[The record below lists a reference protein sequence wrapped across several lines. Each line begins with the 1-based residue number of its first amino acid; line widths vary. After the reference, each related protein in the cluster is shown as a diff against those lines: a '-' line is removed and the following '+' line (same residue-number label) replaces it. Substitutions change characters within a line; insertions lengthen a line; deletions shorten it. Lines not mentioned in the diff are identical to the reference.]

1 MAASAET
8 IRAMAGFLGIDAA
21 KEPQLLWLAE
31 KAIIAPLP
39 PGWVEYEDG
48 GVTYYANG
56 EGEAA
61 PTTYEHPNDKL
72 FAQLVAAVRAGAFER
87 CGWEIHWADEG
98 LPYFFHPPS
107 TTTQWTIPQDVAGRS
122 CKSEPAPEPEPE
134 PAVEHA
140 DSDSGDEEL
149 VAKLHAQ
156 QARALKAKSRRAQAK
171 GRRERERKQEH
182 EDKRMR
188 KIAAELKGTDNRY
201 EVDRLRLE
209 GVNSST
215 KASEPPP
222 RSARS
227 SASGSTVVSA
237 QTDSEDEAFV
247 QKQRDQQRN
256 RRTENMKKERKPK
269 EQKASRSE
277 RSAGSDSTTV
287 SAQTDS
293 DDEAFV
299 RAHRARQIEK
309 RQSQMTTERKRVV
322 KMAVGLAQQHAQP
335 DHLEE
340 PSIVQHQEPQGVA
353 SADREK
359 AKQTAA
365 ALKEREHQSDDVL
378 ARAQSSVMTLRQLEQ
393 LADSP
398 TPLGDSTI
406 AGISAVTVVSP
417 TVDATLLRALAHSE
431 GDSEEIASFRTDEGD
446 MEDLPA
452 LSPRTLGKMDAERKR
467 AVTRRRMFPIPAKD
481 AQTARYGEQCRPQTA
496 PAASGNS
503 ARSTRVYDK
512 PWLQEA
518 MIQKAA
524 QTQRARLRQQRKQEW
539 RQRDRQQYKSDDD
552 DPFGLNSCSDS
563 DNEDRDTGT
572 ARCSETSR
580 LVQIVDPDHLAM
592 LALGS
597 TMRRAKE
604 SYQSELLRRQKEKER
619 EEEEAEFDM
628 VANDG
633 HRVEAFDSAAL
644 AKSQAA
650 LPQKQA
656 RMEVAARTPVE
667 WGGATARARAAI
679 AAQESAQ
686 SVACGSENASGKPR
700 PTSAIVRT
708 QNHNHSPASA
718 AADRLGGATV
728 NEAAKQ
734 KTVTICDR
742 TTADRLEVKRLVYD
756 YPESVVQ
763 KQIAAKQR
771 REAARSTELARR
783 RAERRVAET
792 RGWLVPKLEDK
803 GVEASEEA
811 RWRAAAVRREQ
822 KRARAQAS
830 DRLCN
835 AMSMEKASLAAAA
848 GQTLEQY
855 DMSKQLEKVVQAEI
869 EASPLQEVER
879 LLQVIGIPPPELGQ
893 GGKTVRAPLLVD
905 AICTGFI
912 AGFNPL
918 CGTPLAATAL
928 WGSIDR
934 TFATDHARAVSAG
947 RSRRNRVKQAR
958 VGVAARAAQ
967 QASNGAATRNRPH
980 QSGSAASVAQQ
991 SSDLQYYT
999 TAERRAAFQRE
1010 FGTHRP
1016 ASAGPERARHLRAAA
1031 NRRKP
1036 QDAWWPNT
1044 SQAFEGQRG
1053 GVGIPPPADQRVRSA
1068 SGGRRP
1074 RSAGVRRAQARR
1086 ASVLREQGRS
1096 NAPRFD
1102 PKSGRVVAEAENLDL
1117 TPRWKNTFAEDD
1129 DGVNESQFGGL
1140 MDAIQRKVEAAKLQM
1155 VKDQALSEDDSH
1167 SCTTVAS
1174 DDASRHV
1181 EYATPH

>member
-1 MAASAET
+1 MAASVET
-8 IRAMAGFLGIDAA
+8 IQAMAGFLGIDVAT
-21 KEPQLLWLAE
+21 EPQLLWLAE
-31 KAIIAPLP
+31 KAVIAPLP
-39 PGWVEYEDG
+39 PGWVEYEEG
-48 GVTYYANG
+48 GVTYYADG

-61 PTTYEHPNDKL
+61 PTTYEHPNDTL

-87 CGWEIHWADEG
+87 CGWEIHWAAEG

-107 TTTQWTIPQDVAGRS
+107 TTTQWTIPEDVAVIS

-134 PAVEHA
+134 QTVQHT

-171 GRRERERKQEH
+171 GRRERERKQQH
-182 EDKRMR
+182 EEKQMR
-188 KIAAELKGTDNRY
+188 KIAAALKGTDSRY
-201 EVDRLRLE
+201 KADSLRLE
-209 GVNSST
+209 GVNSSA
-215 KASEPPP
+215 KASELPP

-227 SASGSTVVSA
+227 SASGSTAVSA
-237 QTDSEDEAFV
+237 QTDSADEAFV
-247 QKQRDQQRN
+247 QKQLNQQRS
-256 RRTENMKKERKPK
+256 RRTENMKERKPQ
-269 EQKASRSE
+269 EQRASRSE
-277 RSAGSDSTTV
+277 RPACSDSTTV

-299 RAHRARQIEK
+299 RAHRARHIEK
-309 RQSQMTTERKRVV
+309 RESQTITERKRVV
-322 KMAVGLAQQHAQP
+322 KTAVGLAQQRQYTYS

-340 PSIVQHQEPQGVA
+340 PSTVQQQEPQGVA
-353 SADREK
+353 TIDQED
-359 AKQTAA
+359 AKETAVA
-365 ALKEREHQSDDVL
+365 VKEPAHESDDVL
-378 ARAQSSVMTLRQLEQ
+378 ARAQSSAMTLRQLEQ

-398 TPLGDSTI
+398 TPLGGSVID
-406 AGISAVTVVSP
+406 GISAVTVVSP

-431 GDSEEIASFRTDEGD
+431 SDSEEIVSSRMDEGD
-446 MEDLPA
+446 MEDMPP
-452 LSPRTLGKMDAERKR
+452 LSPRTVEEMEAERKR

-481 AQTARYGEQCRPQTA
+481 AQTARYGEQYRPQTA
-496 PAASGNS
+496 PAVSGNG
-503 ARSTRVYDK
+503 AGSTRTYDK

-518 MIQKAA
+518 MIRKSA
-524 QTQRARLRQQRKQEW
+524 QTQRAQLREQRKQEW
-539 RQRDRQQYKSDDD
+539 RQRERQQYKSDDD
-552 DPFGLNSCSDS
+552 DPFGFNSCDSKSD
-563 DNEDRDTGT
+563 DVDQDTGKE
-572 ARCSETSR
+572 RCSQNSR
-580 LVQIVDPDHLAM
+580 LVQVVDPDHLAI
-592 LALGS
+592 LSVGS

-604 SYQSELLRRQKEKER
+604 SYESELLRRHKEKER
-619 EEEEAEFDM
+619 EEEEAHFDM

-633 HRVEAFDSAAL
+633 HRADKFEFAAL
-644 AKSQAA
+644 AKSQAV
-650 LPQKQA
+650 LPQKRA
-656 RMEVAARTPVE
+656 RMEVAARPAVE
-667 WGGATARARAAI
+667 WGGATARARAAV
-679 AAQESAQ
+679 AAQEPAHSA
-686 SVACGSENASGKPR
+686 ASETDNASGKPR
-700 PTSAIVRT
+700 PTSAIART
-708 QNHNHSPASA
+708 QNHNQRAASA
-718 AADRLGGATV
+718 AADRLGAATV
-728 NEAAKQ
+728 YETTKKA
-734 KTVTICDR
+734 VTICDR
-742 TTADRLEVKRLVYD
+742 TTADHLEVKRLVYD

-763 KQIAAKQR
+763 KQIAAEQRKQ
-771 REAARSTELARR
+771 AARSAESARR

-792 RGWLVPKLEDK
+792 RGWLVPKSDEK

-830 DRLCN
+830 VRLCD
-835 AMSMEKASLAAAA
+835 AMSMEKARLAAAA

-855 DMSKQLEKVVQAEI
+855 EMSKQLEKVVQAEI

-879 LLQVIGIPPPELGQ
+879 LLRVIGIPPPELGQ
-893 GGKTVRAPLLVD
+893 GGKKVRAPLLVD

-928 WGSIDR
+928 WDSIDR

-958 VGVAARAAQ
+958 AGVAARAAH
-967 QASNGAATRNRPH
+967 GAATQCRPH

-991 SSDLQYYT
+991 SSDLQFYT
-999 TAERRAAFQRE
+999 AAERRTAFRRE

-1036 QDAWWPNT
+1036 QDSWWPNT
-1044 SQAFEGQRG
+1044 SQAFAGQRG
-1053 GVGIPPPADQRVRSA
+1053 GVDIPLPADQGMRYA
-1068 SGGRRP
+1068 SSDGRRP

-1102 PKSGRVVAEAENLDL
+1102 PTTGRVVVEAENLDL
-1117 TPRWKNTFAEDD
+1117 TPRWKNTFAEDE
-1129 DGVNESQFGGL
+1129 NEADECQFGEL
-1140 MDAIQRKVEAAKLQM
+1140 MDAIQRKVEAAKRQM
-1155 VKDQALSEDDSH
+1155 VKDQAFREDDLH

-1174 DDASRHV
+1174 DDAFHHV
-1181 EYATPH
+1181 EHSTSH